1 MENEPVLFAVVRPIL
16 AGPDDLLLG
25 YLTLDREE
33 RRFTEHALAQ
43 HAAMVTNWYQ
53 LLALFRRAVAAI
65 EPSSNGEPSPGDR
78 VLRLQF
84 IAASGGTMKLVLDA
98 TLAGYYAQALMLVRH
113 LFETWLRLEYLHIR
127 PDMASAWYEGESG
140 KEPKPPNY
148 GTILKTIRRSCDS
161 NSRPLVEKVNATV
174 THLHSM
180 AHPSPYMLQ
189 QTVGVRETQHNVGA
203 NYVEGLCVYS
213 LHEGV
218 FATRLIVTQL
228 QRDAPQPEEWY
239 QEFKTVMAEYET
251 ILADEVQRKEQ
262 REGIVIQPSATELQ
276 G

>member
-1 MENEPVLFAVVRPIL
+1 MENKPALYAVLRPIL

-43 HAAMVTNWYQ
+43 HTAMISNWYQ
-53 LLALFRRAVAAI
+53 LLALFRRAIAAI
-65 EPSSNGEPSPGDR
+65 EPSPNGEPSSEGR

-127 PDMASAWYEGESG
+127 PDMASAWYEGENG

-148 GTILKTIRRSCDS
+148 GTILKTIRRSCGS
-161 NSRPLVEKVNATV
+161 NLRPLVEKVNATV
-174 THLHSM
+174 THLNSM
-180 AHPSPYMLQ
+180 AHPSPYILQ
-189 QTVGVRETQHNVGA
+189 QTVGVRDNQHNVGA
-203 NYVEGLCVYS
+203 NYVEDLCVYS
-213 LHEGV
+213 LHEGLS
-218 FATRLIVTQL
+218 ATRLIVTQL
-228 QRDAPQPEEWY
+228 QRDAPQAKEWH
-239 QEFKTVMAEYET
+239 QEFKTVMENYET

-262 REGIVIQPSATELQ
+262 REGTAIQPFGTEVQ